1 MEEAVDDDD
10 YALLFG
16 TEPPVKQP
24 AEKAEKATEKAEKK
38 KPKALPAAVD
48 AGEAC
53 EA

>member
-16 TEPPVKQP
+16 TEPPAGKV
-24 AEKAEKATEKAEKK
+24 EKATEKAEKK
-38 KPKALPAAVD
+38 KPKALPAAVGV
-48 AGEAC
+48 GEAC

>member
-1 MEEAVDDDD
+1 MEEAVVDDD

-16 TEPPVKQP
+16 TEQP
-24 AEKAEKATEKAEKK
+24 AGKVEKAEKAEKK
-38 KPKALPAAVD
+38 KPKVLPAAVG

>member
-16 TEPPVKQP
+16 TELP
-24 AEKAEKATEKAEKK
+24 ARKVEKVEKAEKK
-38 KPKALPAAVD
+38 KPKALPAAVG

>member
-16 TEPPVKQP
+16 TEQP
-24 AEKAEKATEKAEKK
+24 AGKVEKATEKAEKK
-38 KPKALPAAVD
+38 KPKALPAAVG

>member
-16 TEPPVKQP
+16 TEQP
-24 AEKAEKATEKAEKK
+24 AGKAEKAEKAEKK
-38 KPKALPAAVD
+38 KPKALPAAVGV
-48 AGEAC
+48 GEAC

>member
-16 TEPPVKQP
+16 TEPP
-24 AEKAEKATEKAEKK
+24 AEKAEKAEKK
-38 KPKALPAAVD
+38 KPKALPAAVGV
-48 AGEAC
+48 GEAC

>member
-16 TEPPVKQP
+16 TEQP
-24 AEKAEKATEKAEKK
+24 AGKVEKVEKATEKAEKK
-38 KPKALPAAVD
+38 KPKALPAAVG

>member
-16 TEPPVKQP
+16 TEQS
-24 AEKAEKATEKAEKK
+24 AEKVEKATEKAEKK
-38 KPKALPAAVD
+38 KPKALPAAVG